1 MGIRCKSGTV
11 PAAVTCTY
19 AQATQPPETGRQPQS
34 GTKSED
40 LPELPCPPFGNK
52 RNNTITMLRLLL
64 YVGAWACVLPL
75 CGQIQFGSASV
86 TTQELN
92 IEGLQRP
99 DSLDARASRGTS
111 LGILLARQGW
121 NLRATG
127 ASGQSQQLRV
137 GGFSPDHVAVYW
149 QGLEINSLTLGSAD
163 LSLLPAFLF
172 PGATFSRLP
181 TADFAPDG
189 AIAGAVQLSPQASS
203 PRLRAAWT
211 GNSLENTTAGLA
223 LRTQGAQNGRSETAL
238 HLTWANNRFEF
249 QDQFK
254 PGQPT
259 ETQRFN
265 NHRMAHVMHGWTR
278 ALSGDLV
285 LRVQG
290 WAFGRTLQ
298 IPPTEGSYGT
308 AHADQREAGL
318 RSSAVLKHIGDRP
331 WEISMA
337 HGVEHFGYDYRTC
350 DTCDVE
356 VLSDI
361 PTHQTVLRGW
371 KQLDAQELRLFTRLS
386 RRSIASANHG
396 NRTEYRPLIGFDW
409 SKIRNLNVTGVYV
422 VAPHS
427 LPQITVTYDNDLCRR
442 NRFSPVSRIQIG
454 HRSRLPDF
462 NERYWNP
469 GGNPDLLPE
478 RGWTLALAH
487 TQQGPLFS
495 YGIELNSRRLFNAI
509 AWIFD
514 GEQNAWTPINQDHA
528 RHAALVLRGNFK
540 QGPLAIKLNLTG
552 QHGEVQDEAGGW
564 TPAPFL
570 PALMVNLHAEWQQ
583 DWGDVFLAVQSQSAQ
598 NTALEDVADVDGF
611 ALIDLGLGHTF
622 RNQLRLEAEV
632 RNLLN
637 THYRLVYGYPMPGRV
652 LQINLLC
659 SLY

>member
-1 MGIRCKSGTV
+1 
-11 PAAVTCTY
+11 
-19 AQATQPPETGRQPQS
+19 
-34 GTKSED
+34 
-40 LPELPCPPFGNK
+40 
-52 RNNTITMLRLLL
+52 MLRLLIC
-64 YVGAWACVLPL
+64 VGAWACVLPL

-86 TTQELN
+86 TTQELS
-92 IEGLQRP
+92 IEGLLRP

-111 LGILLARQGW
+111 LGTLLARQGL

-127 ASGQSQQLRV
+127 ASGQGQQLRV
-137 GGFSPDHVAVYW
+137 GGFSPDHMAVYW

-172 PGATFSRLP
+172 PNATFSGLP

-189 AIAGAVQLSPQASS
+189 AIAGAVQLAPQATA
-203 PRLRAAWT
+203 PRLRAEWT
-211 GNSLENTTAGLA
+211 GNSMQNATAGLS
-223 LRTQGAQNGRSETAL
+223 LRTRGAKGGQSETAL
-238 HLTWANNRFEF
+238 HLTWANNRFDF

-254 PGQPT
+254 PGRPT

-265 NHRMAHVMHGWTR
+265 DHRMAHVLHRWNR
-278 ALSGDLV
+278 ALTDALV

-290 WAFGRTLQ
+290 WAFLRTVQ
-298 IPPTEGSYGT
+298 VPPTEGSYGT
-308 AHADQREAGL
+308 AHADQRESGL
-318 RSSAVLKHIGDRP
+318 RTSAALKYIGDQP
-331 WEISMA
+331 WEISLA

-356 VLSDI
+356 ALSDF

-371 KQLDAQELRLFTRLS
+371 KQLDDLRLFTRLS

-396 NRTEYRPLIGFDW
+396 NRAEYRPLIGFDW
-409 SKIRNLNVTGVYV
+409 SKVRNLNVTAMYV
-422 VAPHS
+422 VAPGS
-427 LPQITVTYDNDLCRR
+427 LPQVTLTYDNDIHKR

-478 RGWTLALAH
+478 SGWTVALAR
-487 TQQGPLFS
+487 TQHGPDFD
-495 YGIELNSRRLFNAI
+495 YGMELNARRLFNAI
-509 AWIFD
+509 AWVFD
-514 GEQNAWTPINQDHA
+514 GEQSAWTPVNQDHA
-528 RHAALVLRGNFK
+528 RHVALVLRGSFN
-540 QGPLAIKLNLTG
+540 QGPVAVKLNLTG
-552 QHGEVQDEAGGW
+552 QRGEVQDQEGGW

-570 PALMVNLHAEWQQ
+570 PALMANLHAEWQK
-583 DWGDVFLAVQSQSAQ
+583 DWGDVFLAVRTQSAQ
-598 NTALEDVADVDGF
+598 NLALDAVPDVDGF

-637 THYRLVYGYPMPGRV
+637 THYRLVRGYPMPGRV
-652 LQINLLC
+652 FQINLLC
-659 SLY
+659 TLL

>member
-1 MGIRCKSGTV
+1 M
-11 PAAVTCTY
+11 
-19 AQATQPPETGRQPQS
+19 
-34 GTKSED
+34 
-40 LPELPCPPFGNK
+40 
-52 RNNTITMLRLLL
+52 
-64 YVGAWACVLPL
+64 
-75 CGQIQFGSASV
+75 
-86 TTQELN
+86 TTQELS

-111 LGILLARQGW
+111 LGTLLARQGW

-172 PGATFSRLP
+172 PDATISRLP

-189 AIAGAVQLSPQASS
+189 AIAGAVQLSPQTSA
-203 PRLRAAWT
+203 PRLRAEWT

-223 LRTQGAQNGRSETAL
+223 LRTQGAQGGRSETAF

-254 PGQPT
+254 PGKPI

-265 NHRMAHVMHGWTR
+265 DHRMAHVMHGWTR
-278 ALSGDLV
+278 ALSGDMV

-298 IPPTEGSYGT
+298 VPPTEGSYGT
-308 AHADQREAGL
+308 AHADQRESGL
-318 RSSAVLKHIGDRP
+318 RTSAALKRLGEHP
-331 WEISMA
+331 WEVSLA

-356 VLSDI
+356 VLSDF
-361 PTHQTVLRGW
+361 PTHQTVIRGW
-371 KQLDAQELRLFTRLS
+371 KQLDAPELRLFTRLS

-409 SKIRNLNVTGVYV
+409 SKVRNLNVTGMYV
-422 VAPHS
+422 VAPRS
-427 LPQITVTYDNDLCRR
+427 LPQITVTYDNDIRRR

-478 RGWTLALAH
+478 RGWTLALARI
-487 TQQGPLFS
+487 QQGPQFS
-495 YGIELNSRRLFNAI
+495 YGIELNGRRLFNAI

-514 GEQNAWTPINQDHA
+514 GEQSAWTPINQDHA
-528 RHAALVLRGNFK
+528 RHAALVLRGNFN

-552 QHGEVQDEAGGW
+552 QHGEVQDQAGGW

-570 PALMVNLHAEWQQ
+570 PALMANLHAEWQQ

-611 ALIDLGLGHTF
+611 ALVDLGLGHTF

-637 THYRLVYGYPMPGRV
+637 TQYRLVRGYPMPGRV
-652 LQINLLC
+652 FQINLLC
-659 SLY
+659 TLL

>member
-11 PAAVTCTY
+11 PAAVTCTH

-111 LGILLARQGW
+111 LGTLLARQGW

-189 AIAGAVQLSPQASS
+189 AIAGAVQLSPQASA

-254 PGQPT
+254 PGHPT
-259 ETQRFN
+259 ETQGFN

-298 IPPTEGSYGT
+298 VPPTEGSYGT

-318 RSSAVLKHIGDRP
+318 RSSAVLKRIGDRP
-331 WEISMA
+331 WEISLA

-386 RRSIASANHG
+386 RRSIASTNHG

-409 SKIRNLNVTGVYV
+409 SKVRNLNVTGMYV
-422 VAPHS
+422 VAPRR
-427 LPQITVTYDNDLCRR
+427 LPQITVTYDNDLRRR

-478 RGWTLALAH
+478 RGWTLALAR
-487 TQQGPLFS
+487 TQQGPHFS
-495 YGIELNSRRLFNAI
+495 YGIELNGRRLFNAI

-611 ALIDLGLGHTF
+611 VLVDLGLGHTF